1 MMLDEVWVQGYK
13 SLEDVRIELGR
24 FNVFVG
30 ANGAGKTNLLEAIG
44 LLGCAAG
51 GKVDDAAFKSR
62 GVRPGLPKLYKSAF
76 RGKRL
81 KRSIHLSCVADSS
94 KYRVSLNNPIKDPAS
109 AWTIGTESVVEDGQV
124 LASRSNRGAT
134 MVDDRSKQFSRTS
147 LELSPFASIA
157 LHAAGRFHDTHA
169 ARLIR
174 ALDHFGIYT
183 PFTPMLRGTTPD
195 GTEQQPRPMGL
206 MGGRLADAVRETMAS
221 SDGAKH
227 LSEARRLID
236 WVESFAVGPAHA
248 ANLSPSVAST
258 RTVLRFTD
266 RHMTDKRN
274 ILSAYDASEGALY
287 VMFLL
292 TLIAH
297 PTTPPIAAIDN
308 VDQALNP
315 RLAKALVGKV
325 QDLVLAN
332 DEMPQLLLTGHNA
345 QMLDGL
351 NLRDDRVRLFVVD
364 RDSRG
369 TTTIDRIEVDAVM
382 ATKMERAGKSLSQLW
397 TEGWLGGMPNL

>member
-1 MMLDEVWVQGYK
+1 
-13 SLEDVRIELGR
+13 
-24 FNVFVG
+24 
-30 ANGAGKTNLLEAIG
+30 
-44 LLGCAAG
+44 
-51 GKVDDAAFKSR
+51 
-62 GVRPGLPKLYKSAF
+62 
-76 RGKRL
+76 
-81 KRSIHLSCVADSS
+81 
-94 KYRVSLNNPIKDPAS
+94 
-109 AWTIGTESVVEDGQV
+109 
-124 LASRSNRGAT
+124 
-134 MVDDRSKQFSRTS
+134 
-147 LELSPFASIA
+147 
-157 LHAAGRFHDTHA
+157 
-169 ARLIR
+169 
-174 ALDHFGIYT
+174 
-183 PFTPMLRGTTPD
+183 
-195 GTEQQPRPMGL
+195 
-206 MGGRLADAVRETMAS
+206 
-221 SDGAKH
+221 
-227 LSEARRLID
+227 
-236 WVESFAVGPAHA
+236 
-248 ANLSPSVAST
+248 
-258 RTVLRFTD
+258 
-266 RHMTDKRN
+266 MTDKRN